1 MAAINPT
8 INKTILTY
16 LNLLNENNIKIIKAY
31 LFGSYSSGNNKE
43 WSDIDLALISD
54 KFSGDNFD
62 NRNMISKITI
72 SVDGRLEPHTFKTS
86 DFNESNPFAREII
99 NTGIRIL

>member
-1 MAAINPT
+1 MVAVNPKIN
-8 INKTILTY
+8 NTILTY
-16 LNLLNENNIKIIKAY
+16 LKLLNENNIEVEKAY
-31 LFGSYSSGNNKE
+31 LFGSYSTGNNKE

-54 KFSGDNFD
+54 KFSGDNFSD
-62 NRNMISKITI
+62 RNMISKITV
-72 SVDGRLEPHTFKTS
+72 SVDGRLEPHTFRTS

>member
-1 MAAINPT
+1 MVKIKSE
-8 INKTILTY
+8 ISKTIDKY
-16 LNLLNENNIKIIKAY
+16 IKLLNENNIEINRAY
-31 LFGSYSSGNNKE
+31 LFGSYSNGKYKE

-62 NRNMISKITI
+62 DRSMIRKITI
-72 SVDGRLEPHTFKTS
+72 AVDCRLEPHTFRSS